1 MMTLLH
7 IRYVFRSPRDV
18 VQKQENVLRP
28 IWEPVVREK
37 KGYFVFLDLWNIFGL
52 HLGISCD
59 QVDQT
64 SPPPIVK
71 HVLAPQNDFGIQKIT
86 WSNIK
91 RSGIWVDPPLPL
103 FFF

>member
-7 IRYVFRSPRDV
+7 IRYVFRSPREV

-28 IWEPVVREK
+28 IWEPVVCEK
-37 KGYFVFLDLWNIFGL
+37 KGYFVFLDLRNIFGL

-71 HVLAPQNDFGIQKIT
+71 HVLAPRNDFGMPFYFLVNVPKAPVCL
-86 WSNIK
+86 K
-91 RSGIWVDPPLPL
+91 VFL
-103 FFF
+103 